1 MSLVLLLGGAR
12 AGKSAA
18 AQRLA
23 AQWDGPVTFVATA
36 EALDDEMAAR
46 IARHRDERPAGWTT
60 FEEPLALREAVAALA
75 PASAAI
81 VDCLTLWVS
90 NTLDRDEEAVLA
102 EAAEAAELAVVHP
115 APVIVVS
122 NEVGL
127 GIVPANADARAYRDR
142 LGAVNR
148 VFAERAETA
157 ALVVAG
163 RLLRLEETL

>member
-23 AQWDGPVTFVATA
+23 ERWDGPVTFIATA
-36 EALDDEMAAR
+36 EALDEEMAGR
-46 IARHRDERPAGWTT
+46 IARHRRERPAAWTT
-60 FEEPLALREAVAALA
+60 VEEPLALRDAIAAVDPGA
-75 PASAAI
+75 AAI

-90 NTLDRDEEAVLA
+90 NTLDRDEESVLA
-102 EAAEAAELAVVHP
+102 EAAATAGLAAAHP
-115 APVIVVS
+115 APVVVVS

-127 GIVPANADARAYRDR
+127 GIVPANPDARAYRDR

>member
-1 MSLVLLLGGAR
+1 MSLVVLLGGAR

-23 AQWDGPVTFVATA
+23 SQWEGPVTFVATA
-36 EALDDEMAAR
+36 EALDEEMARR
-46 IARHRDERPAGWTT
+46 IARHRAERPAGWTT
-60 FEEPLALREAVAALA
+60 VEEPLALRDAVAAIA
-75 PASAAI
+75 QGSAAI

-90 NTLDRDEEAVLA
+90 NTLDRDEETVLA
-102 EAAEAAELAVVHP
+102 EAASAAELAAAHP

-163 RLLRLEETL
+163 RLLRLEDTL

>member
-1 MSLVLLLGGAR
+1 MV
-12 AGKSAA
+12 
-18 AQRLA
+18 
-23 AQWDGPVTFVATA
+23 
-36 EALDDEMAAR
+36 
-46 IARHRDERPAGWTT
+46 
-60 FEEPLALREAVAALA
+60 
-75 PASAAI
+75 
-81 VDCLTLWVS
+81 
-90 NTLDRDEEAVLA
+90 
-102 EAAEAAELAVVHP
+102 
-115 APVIVVS
+115 VVS

>member
-1 MSLVLLLGGAR
+1 VR
-12 AGKSAA
+12 
-18 AQRLA
+18 
-23 AQWDGPVTFVATA
+23 FIATA
-36 EALDDEMAAR
+36 EALDDEMTAR
-46 IARHRDERPAGWTT
+46 IARHREERPAGWTT
-60 FEEPLALREAVAALA
+60 VEEPLALRNAVAAVD
-75 PASAAI
+75 PGSAAI

-90 NTLDRDEEAVLA
+90 NTLDREEEVVVA
-102 EAAEAAELAVVHP
+102 EAARTAELAAAHP

>member
-23 AQWDGPVTFVATA
+23 GDWDGPVTFIATA
-36 EALDDEMAAR
+36 EALDEEMAAR
-46 IARHRDERPAGWTT
+46 IVRHRRERPTGWTT
-60 FEEPLALREAVAALA
+60 IEEPLALRDAVTGVD
-75 PASAAI
+75 PGSAAI

-90 NTLDRDEEAVLA
+90 NTLDRDEDAVLA
-102 EAAEAAELAVVHP
+102 EAAATAELAASHP

-127 GIVPANADARAYRDR
+127 GIVPANADARRYRDR

-148 VFAERAETA
+148 LFAERAETA

-163 RLLRLEETL
+163 RLLRLEETV

>member
-1 MSLVLLLGGAR
+1 M
-12 AGKSAA
+12 
-18 AQRLA
+18 
-23 AQWDGPVTFVATA
+23 TFIATA
-36 EALDDEMAAR
+36 EALDEEMATR
-46 IARHRDERPAGWTT
+46 IAQHRRERPAGWATV
-60 FEEPLALREAVAALA
+60 EEPLALRDAVAAVE
-75 PASAAI
+75 PGSAAI

-90 NTLDRDEEAVLA
+90 NTLDRDGEAVLA
-102 EAAEAAELAVVHP
+102 EAAATAELAAAHP

-163 RLLRLEETL
+163 RLLRLEETM

>member
-1 MSLVLLLGGAR
+1 VSLVLLLGGAR
-12 AGKSAA
+12 AGKSDA

-23 AQWDGPVTFVATA
+23 ERWDGPVTFIATA
-36 EALDDEMAAR
+36 EALDDEMVAR
-46 IARHRDERPAGWTT
+46 IARHRRERPAGWTT
-60 FEEPLALREAVAALA
+60 VEEPIALRDALA
-75 PASAAI
+75 AVEGGSA
-81 VDCLTLWVS
+81 VVLDCLTLWVS
-90 NTLDRDEEAVLA
+90 NTLGRDEEGVLA
-102 EAAEAAELAVVHP
+102 EAAAVAELAAAHP
-115 APVIVVS
+115 APVVVVS

-127 GIVPANADARAYRDR
+127 GIVPATPDGRAYRDR

>member
-1 MSLVLLLGGAR
+1 VSLVLLLGGAR

-23 AQWDGPVTFVATA
+23 ERWDGPVTFVATA
-36 EALDDEMAAR
+36 EALDEEMAAR
-46 IARHRDERPAGWTT
+46 IARHRRERPAGWTT
-60 FEEPLALREAVAALA
+60 VEEPLALREAVAAVDSG
-75 PASAAI
+75 SAAI
-81 VDCLTLWVS
+81 VDCLTLWVA
-90 NTLDRDEEAVLA
+90 NTLGRGEEAVLA
-102 EAAEAAELAVVHP
+102 EAAETAALAAAHG

-127 GIVPANADARAYRDR
+127 GIVPANAEARAYRDR

-163 RLLRLEETL
+163 RLLRLEETP

>member
-1 MSLVLLLGGAR
+1 M
-12 AGKSAA
+12 
-18 AQRLA
+18 
-23 AQWDGPVTFVATA
+23 
-36 EALDDEMAAR
+36 
-46 IARHRDERPAGWTT
+46 
-60 FEEPLALREAVAALA
+60 
-75 PASAAI
+75 
-81 VDCLTLWVS
+81 
-90 NTLDRDEEAVLA
+90 LA

>member
-1 MSLVLLLGGAR
+1 VSLVLLLGGAR

-23 AQWDGPVTFVATA
+23 ERWDGPVTFIATA
-36 EALDDEMAAR
+36 EALDEEMAAR
-46 IARHRDERPAGWTT
+46 IARHRRERPAGWTT
-60 FEEPLALREAVAALA
+60 VEEPVGLREAVAAVDA
-75 PASAAI
+75 GSAAI

-90 NTLDRDEEAVLA
+90 NTLERDEEVVLA
-102 EAAEAAELAVVHP
+102 EATAAAEYAAAHA

-127 GIVPANADARAYRDR
+127 GIVPANPDARAYRDR